1 MSFARSSSSL
11 WWDTPM
17 KCSQVE
23 SILSDYLD
31 GELSPVQ
38 AAQVR
43 DHLHKCLRC
52 EARWRML
59 RQTVRLVAHLGNEK
73 CPVDLRPA
81 VALAVQSP
89 RADRDRRA
97 PLLSVALFG
106 SAGTLVAAA
115 ALAAVLLV
123 KPVPSG
129 AQPVES
135 DVLPAVVAEV
145 PVHEQYD
152 LATGMGTTDGL
163 LLALPSEEKVPPA
176 SRIQVGPST
185 TRNN

>member
-1 MSFARSSSSL
+1 
-11 WWDTPM
+11 M

-31 GELSPVQ
+31 GELNPVQ

-43 DHLHKCLRC
+43 DHLHRCVRC

-81 VALAVQSP
+81 VALAVQDHCVERSVRSP
-89 RADRDRRA
+89 R
-97 PLLSVALFG
+97 LHFALFG
-106 SAGTLVAAA
+106 SAGSLVAAA
-115 ALAAVLLV
+115 ALAMMLI
-123 KPVPSG
+123 KPHSSRPSL
-129 AQPVES
+129 PVAPPE
-135 DVLPAVVAEV
+135 LPAVVAEV

-152 LATGMGTTDGL
+152 LATGLGTTDGL
-163 LLALPSEEKVPPA
+163 LLSLPEGRDTEKSDV
-176 SRIQVGPST
+176 QVGPRVL
-185 TRNN
+185 RNN